1 MEKIF
6 SIDEILL
13 AVNEF
18 QSKSKRK
25 KNENFENKPVKKD
38 YSAVPKDTLKLI
50 EEAEKLNNKKS

>member
-1 MEKIF
+1 MEESF
-6 SIDEILL
+6 SIDEVLS

-25 KNENFENKPVKKD
+25 KIENIESKPIKKD

-50 EEAEKLNNKKS
+50 EEAEKLNNKS

>member
-1 MEKIF
+1 MENIF

-25 KNENFENKPVKKD
+25 KNENIESKPVKKD
-38 YSAVPKDTLKLI
+38 YSSVPKETLKLI